1 MTFYAVDATIDEM
14 RDFLK
19 KYWSHE
25 DDAFEI
31 EEAMY
36 WFAADYHGGQG
47 SNLYAALSLSEF
59 TPGLLANGPQSDL
72 SLAMY
77 DSLKEIFGPLDQ

>member
-1 MTFYAVDATIDEM
+1 MEVTVTFYAVDATIDQM

-36 WFAADYHGGQG
+36 WFAADYHSG
-47 SNLYAALSLSEF
+47 NLYAALSLSEF

-77 DSLKEIFGPLDQ
+77 DSLKEIFWPS